1 MTDPTKRIANWDA
14 KYSTERIK
22 ATLDDKRPGMLA
34 SVTAIYPMIA
44 AMELQVKQV
53 CDGAGVPTIQYP
65 FYLCFGRE
73 LWALS
78 RKDISGES
86 LAIEAAT
93 LIAKWVARDLTEAVL
108 QAIRTD
114 VFNVA
119 APLAPQAPGGWEGET
134 VGGLGP
140 AGRIAGKPRPGPLAG
155 PPR

>member
-1 MTDPTKRIANWDA
+1 MPIDPTKRIANWNE
-14 KYSTERIK
+14 KYNLERVAAILTE
-22 ATLDDKRPGMLA
+22 KRPTMLEHQS
-34 SVTAIYPMIA
+34 SVVPLMT

-73 LWALS
+73 MWALT

-86 LAIEAAT
+86 MSQAAAV
-93 LIAKWVARDLTEAVL
+93 LIAKWVARSLSEPLL

-119 APLAPQAPGGWEGET
+119 APIAP
-134 VGGLGP
+134 
-140 AGRIAGKPRPGPLAG
+140 
-155 PPR
+155 